1 MLEEL
6 KRDVLNGKRSLA
18 EAITMALPAFRD
30 KLSEHKISYLV
41 NEYQGYQNIA
51 LDYYK
56 NPTKDYPNY
65 RVVPGQLKL
74 MQIDDR
80 SAHRSSHPLA
90 AKSEFFIAAPIAWV
104 EESLGLGID
113 PTMVEMAEMGKMPNG
128 IVVIVTAKVGAQRI
142 IDIVRQSLLSFIDE
156 ADMS

>member
-18 EAITMALPAFRD
+18 EAITLALPSFRN
-30 KLSEHKISYLV
+30 KLSEHKIAYLV
-41 NEYQGYQNIA
+41 SEYQGYANIA

-56 NPTKDYPNY
+56 RPSKEYPNY
-65 RVVPGQLKL
+65 RVVPGQMKM
-74 MQIDDR
+74 MQIDDGQL
-80 SAHRSSHPLA
+80 ADLTHPLA
-90 AKSEFFIAAPIAWV
+90 SKSEFFIAAPIAWV

-113 PTMVEMAEMGKMPNG
+113 PTMVEMAELGKLPNG
-128 IVVIVTAKVGAQRI
+128 IVVIVTAKAGPQRI

-156 ADMS
+156 AEMS